1 MTIGLFIG
9 RFQPLH
15 KGHVEMIKALSRNLD
30 KIIVGI
36 GSSNKSN
43 TQENP
48 FTADEREMMLE
59 LSLQNSG
66 LNYKIVRIP
75 DVNDYSIWFDVVEE
89 VCPKFDVVFSN
100 NEIVKKLAEKKGYQT
115 QGLPASQYISASTV
129 RDMLIQGED
138 CSKYLTKETMHVLHE
153 IKGVERLKKIYKIAE
168 HNNPPTAVDIIIEYH
183 NPDFKGIVLIERGQ
197 DPFKGSWALPG
208 GFQEYGD
215 TLERTAMK
223 ETDEETGLSITLL
236 TQLKVYSEKDRDPRG
251 HVNSIGFVARGTG
264 DLKAGDD
271 AAKVRVFPLG
281 KLPKL
286 AFDHKKRI
294 NEYLAWRGKN
304 ENS

>member
-1 MTIGLFIG
+1 
-9 RFQPLH
+9 
-15 KGHVEMIKALSRNLD
+15 
-30 KIIVGI
+30 
-36 GSSNKSN
+36 
-43 TQENP
+43 
-48 FTADEREMMLE
+48 
-59 LSLQNSG
+59 
-66 LNYKIVRIP
+66 
-75 DVNDYSIWFDVVEE
+75 
-89 VCPKFDVVFSN
+89 
-100 NEIVKKLAEKKGYQT
+100 
-115 QGLPASQYISASTV
+115 
-129 RDMLIQGED
+129 MLIQGED
-138 CSKYLTKETMHVLHE
+138 CSKYLTKETLHILHE
-153 IKGVERLKKIYKIAE
+153 IKGVERLKKIYKKAE

-183 NPDFKGIVLIERGQ
+183 DPDFKGIVLIERRD
-197 DPFKGSWALPG
+197 DPFKGCWALPG

-271 AAKVRVFPLG
+271 ATKVKVFPLE

-294 NEYLAWRGKN
+294 EEYLAWRAKN